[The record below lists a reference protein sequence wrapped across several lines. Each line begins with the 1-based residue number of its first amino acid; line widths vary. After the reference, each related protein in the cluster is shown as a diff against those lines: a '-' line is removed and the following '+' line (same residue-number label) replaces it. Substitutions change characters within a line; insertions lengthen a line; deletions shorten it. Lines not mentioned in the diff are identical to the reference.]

1 MSSTRREP
9 FRAASRPTHVLL
21 VSLRKAVSVTLLAA
35 SLTTLSAACGRQQS
49 ATGAPPS
56 ESAGGGPAS
65 SAVVTPTSDPKPPA
79 STSTSASPS
88 VPVAPSAPRQ
98 GGIASHR
105 VYFSSS
111 VRAPSLHTV
120 LNDERDAG
128 RFPGWFAASDP
139 AVGAEIGKRAAA
151 TDFSRYV
158 LVAWNR
164 TTGCSAATD
173 AQLFRSG
180 DRLVLGLD
188 QPPPPPEC
196 FAAHQVVTVFEVP
209 RDRMPAHPRF
219 AQEPSPQPDPAG
231 PGRTVAFGRL
241 DGGEPAPAARNAEVT
256 SGRQLDA
263 FLATLSP
270 KDARTVR
277 KQLAGHPSRPG
288 ERRFAFVL
296 TGCRPTGAWLM
307 ISRQELSA
315 VTTGDETI
323 RCIQAQRW
331 TAVLAVPSSLVP
343 ERARL
348 ID

>member
-21 VSLRKAVSVTLLAA
+21 MSLRKAVSVTLLAA

-56 ESAGGGPAS
+56 DSTGGGPAS
-65 SAVVTPTSDPKPPA
+65 SGIVSPTSDPKPPA
-79 STSTSASPS
+79 SPSPS
-88 VPVAPSAPRQ
+88 VSVSPSTPRQ
-98 GGIASHR
+98 GGIASRR
-105 VYFSSS
+105 VYFSSA
-111 VRAPSLHTV
+111 VRAPALHTV
-120 LNDERDAG
+120 LHDERDLS

-139 AVGAEIGKRAAA
+139 AVGAEIAKRAAA
-151 TDFSRYV
+151 TDFSRNV

-173 AQLFRSG
+173 ALLFRSG
-180 DRLVLGLD
+180 DRLVLGID
-188 QPPPPPEC
+188 QPPPPREC

-219 AQEPSPQPDPAG
+219 AQEQNPQPDPAG
-231 PGRTVAFGRL
+231 PGRTVAFARL
-241 DGGEPAPAARNAEVT
+241 DGGEPARGARNAEVT

-263 FLATLSP
+263 FLARLSP

-277 KQLAGHPSRPG
+277 GQLAARPSRPG
-288 ERRFAFVL
+288 ERRFAFSL
-296 TGCRPTGAWLM
+296 TGCRPTDAWLM
-307 ISRQELSA
+307 ISRQGVSA
-315 VTTGDETI
+315 ATTGDETI
-323 RCIQAQRW
+323 RCIQAQHW
-331 TAVLAVPSSLVP
+331 TAVLAVASSLVP